1 MNEERYFK
9 TLINSLQ
16 EAVIIV
22 GRDYRIYDANE
33 AACKVTQKKRGQVIG
48 NPCCEILHLSKDPCY
63 NKGIQCP
70 VKMVFETGER
80 TRVIHKHSSI
90 SGISRWEEIIASPLK
105 NEDGEIN
112 LVVEEIRDCSELL
125 KNRNII
131 EELTSEI
138 ETLQAMLP
146 ICSNCKK
153 IRNDEGYWENV
164 EEYIGKNSN
173 TVFTHGL
180 CPGCA
185 KELYPEYYKGK

>member
-1 MNEERYFK
+1 MDEERYFK
-9 TLINSLQ
+9 TLLNSLQ

-33 AACKVTQKKRGQVIG
+33 TACLISNKNRDQVIG
-48 NPCCEILHLSKDPCY
+48 KHCYEIIHLSKDPCF

-70 VKMVFETGER
+70 VKAVFETGER
-80 TRVIHKHSSI
+80 TRVIHNHSSI
-90 SGISRWEEIIASPLK
+90 SGIFRWEEIIASPLK
-105 NEDGEIN
+105 NEGGEIN

-125 KNRNII
+125 KNQNII
-131 EELTSEI
+131 KELKNEI

-146 ICSNCKK
+146 ICAKCKK

-164 EEYIGKNSN
+164 EEYIGKTSN

-185 KELYPEYYKGK
+185 KELYPEYYKEK